1 MLAFTY
7 PPVGAAFVGSLPAAV
22 RGPAGRSPARHL
34 WRPTPK
40 CVPSRR
46 ASPGGTWIVNIP
58 RVQLWGS
65 LCSLFRK
72 SPSCLVSSHWV
83 GTNPTVHFCDS
94 HAVFL
99 ERCSASLPHSSYR
112 TSVHISHT
120 HALYI
125 YIYIRL
131 HYRSLWFIPSRPPV
145 VPTQSLWARPTG
157 RRGSSY
163 LFLVLQTSFRTLRSS
178 PVVLWFTYHI
188 TPLRFPTFA
197 PHSSPLIQAVHFLLF
212 SCSFFFFSCPFQILV
227 KGHLRGL
234 KRWYYG
240 FLCFLLLWVG
250 NDFAGVDQSWICMH
264 FSSQN

>member
-99 ERCSASLPHSSYR
+99 ERRSASLPHSSYR

-125 YIYIRL
+125 YIYIYAFIIAAFGL
-131 HYRSLWFIPSRPPV
+131 FPHDPPWCPRSPCGPGQLDGEVLPIY
-145 VPTQSLWARPTG
+145 SLYSKHHFGHSGAAP
-157 RRGSSY
+157 
-163 LFLVLQTSFRTLRSS
+163 LFSGL
-178 PVVLWFTYHI
+178 HI
-188 TPLRFPTFA
+188 TSLP
-197 PHSSPLIQAVHFLLF
+197 
-212 SCSFFFFSCPFQILV
+212 
-227 KGHLRGL
+227 
-234 KRWYYG
+234 WD
-240 FLCFLLLWVG
+240 FLLLHHIHLLWFKQYIFCYSHVA
-250 NDFAGVDQSWICMH
+250 FFSFPALFKSWLKAT
-264 FSSQN
+264 SGD